1 MNRTTWALLGVLLTG
16 EAAALTAEEQ
26 RRIETR
32 YAEDRKLCADEPD
45 SASRMRCLRDAKA
58 EYTRATGGTSPAS
71 SEPAASPS
79 ASSCRDCGRVANV
92 TETEKKGEGGAAG
105 TIAGG
110 VVGAAL
116 GNQIGHGRG
125 RDLATIAGAAGGAY
139 LGNRLEATARTVK
152 VWTVTVNFDNGEAR
166 SYQYDRMPD
175 LVRGDAVRLVD
186 GLPVRR

>member
-1 MNRTTWALLGVLLTG
+1 MKRTTWALLAAVLAG

-45 SASRMRCLRDAKA
+45 SSMRMRCLRDAKA
-58 EYTRATGGTSPAS
+58 EYSRAMGGATTAPAES
-71 SEPAASPS
+71 AIPSS
-79 ASSCRDCGRVANV
+79 ASACRDCGRVSSV

-110 VVGAAL
+110 VAGAVL

-139 LGNRLEATARTVK
+139 LGNRIEASARTVK
-152 VWTVTVNFDNGEAR
+152 LWTVTVNFDSGDVR
-166 SYQYDRMPD
+166 SYQYDKMPD
-175 LVRGDAVRLVD
+175 LARGDAVRLID
-186 GLPVRR
+186 GALVRR